1 MTLTDDV
8 VKLISTYSSSEVN
21 RKSMIEQLLLEDVLD
36 LDEIELADES
46 DTHNRKILDAL
57 MKSLGCILEDD

>member
-1 MTLTDDV
+1 MTQTDDV
-8 VKLISTYSSSEVN
+8 VKRISTYSSSEVN

-46 DTHNRKILDAL
+46 DNHNRKILDAL
-57 MKSLGCILEDD
+57 LKSLGSILEDD

>member
-1 MTLTDDV
+1 MTQTDDV

-36 LDEIELADES
+36 LDEIELADEN
-46 DTHNRKILDAL
+46 DNHNRKILDAL
-57 MKSLGCILEDD
+57 LKSLGCILEDD